1 MSRPAKAG
9 PGAAWRWSVASRVLA
24 AGLGGYAVAAL
35 GTSALTLVLVRA
47 ALMARADAVLWASLA
62 SFAFYAVA
70 ALWVFAARS
79 ATRGWVGLAAV
90 CAPCAT
96 LLWFCQV

>member
-35 GTSALTLVLVRA
+35 GSSVIALVLVRA
-47 ALMARADAVLWASLA
+47 STMARADAVLWASLA
-62 SFAFYAVA
+62 SFALYTAA

-79 ATRGWVGLAAV
+79 AARAWTGLCGV
-90 CAPCAT
+90 CAPCAA
-96 LLWFCQV
+96 LLWLWLV

>member
-35 GTSALTLVLVRA
+35 GASTLTLVLVRA

-62 SFAFYAVA
+62 SFAFYTVA

-79 ATRGWVGLAAV
+79 AARAWAGLAVV
-90 CAPCAT
+90 CAPCAA
-96 LLWFCQV
+96 LLWFWQV